1 MTLAGLRPG
10 EKLFEE
16 KLMAEEGL
24 KKTKNKLIH
33 IGCPIPFNTEQFLQ
47 QLTVLMKAAYDN
59 DQNIREMV
67 ELIVPTYL
75 GVTSIDV
82 ESKDQR
88 KQFWKDLIR
97 SFSLED
103 EICTVFGEDE
113 ANYMYEET
121 IKEAGYQV
129 HYDGFCESHE
139 KSINVFFDSTLLKK
153 FGKCFSFFS

>member
-67 ELIVPTYL
+67 ELIVPTYHPA
-75 GVTSIDV
+75 GKNGSENKGKKCVRTPGDG
-82 ESKDQR
+82 R
-88 KQFWKDLIR
+88 KIIRMGMKGKNEDRRDL
-97 SFSLED
+97 
-103 EICTVFGEDE
+103 
-113 ANYMYEET
+113 
-121 IKEAGYQV
+121 
-129 HYDGFCESHE
+129 
-139 KSINVFFDSTLLKK
+139 TLLQN
-153 FGKCFSFFS
+153 SFNKEKYVNSLVRV

>member
-1 MTLAGLRPG
+1 MPLVGLRPG

-67 ELIVPTYL
+67 ELIVPTYHPKSRIFIANL
-75 GVTSIDV
+75 HRRTS
-82 ESKDQR
+82 SGGQ
-88 KQFWKDLIR
+88 
-97 SFSLED
+97 SFCKS
-103 EICTVFGEDE
+103 VR
-113 ANYMYEET
+113 YE
-121 IKEAGYQV
+121 
-129 HYDGFCESHE
+129 
-139 KSINVFFDSTLLKK
+139 
-153 FGKCFSFFS
+153 

>member
-1 MTLAGLRPG
+1 MPLVGLRPG

-67 ELIVPTYL
+67 ELIVPTYHPAGKNGSENKGKVYEL
-75 GVTSIDV
+75 
-82 ESKDQR
+82 QR
-88 KQFWKDLIR
+88 KMMEQAA
-97 SFSLED
+97 
-103 EICTVFGEDE
+103 V
-113 ANYMYEET
+113 A
-121 IKEAGYQV
+121 KEV
-129 HYDGFCESHE
+129 
-139 KSINVFFDSTLLKK
+139 
-153 FGKCFSFFS
+153 